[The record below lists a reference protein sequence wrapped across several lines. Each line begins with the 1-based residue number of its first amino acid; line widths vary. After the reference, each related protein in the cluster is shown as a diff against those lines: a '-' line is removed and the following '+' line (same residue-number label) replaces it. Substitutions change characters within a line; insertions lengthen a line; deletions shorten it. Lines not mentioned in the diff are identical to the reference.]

1 MKRLALLSLL
11 SFCFI
16 AVFSFPVDT
25 AKVNR
30 TFALMVKSGY
40 TAETQ
45 REFFDAFPVTWHEL
59 WLTYGNIPSFDNL
72 KSSFRKHMYEGL
84 YKLDKIPDSLFYDR
98 LITLC
103 IGGSEVVDD
112 IGGNLHHLI
121 KKKLEEN
128 PELMMERL
136 SKKYYTAYFPFW
148 YSLFNSLLC
157 TDENVEI
164 YRKLEN
170 YELMFKEKYP
180 VIMNYMEQAFILSN
194 GKAIFEDNR
203 FPLYYKSHKPEEVKM
218 QIQREDGVYFMA
230 EQFPEYPGGVNG
242 MLEFIKKNFKLPES
256 YSGKNVYITVK
267 VVIDTDGN
275 IKSSTIDKSYDET
288 ADKEA
293 LRVVSLMPRWKAAI
307 DKGKNVPCLF
317 TIPFRYK

>member
-1 MKRLALLSLL
+1 MKRLLLLSLF

-16 AVFSFPVDT
+16 SAFSFPVDT

-45 REFFDAFPVTWHEL
+45 REFFDAFPITWHEL

-72 KSSFRKHMYEGL
+72 KSSFKKHMYEGL

-98 LITLC
+98 LITLG
-103 IGGSEVVDD
+103 IGGTEVADD
-112 IGGNLHHLI
+112 IGGNLRNLI
-121 KKKLEEN
+121 VNKLEEN
-128 PELMMERL
+128 PKLMMECL

-148 YSLFNSLLC
+148 YFVFNSLLC

-164 YRKLEN
+164 YRKLEG
-170 YELMFKEKYP
+170 YEIMFKEKYP

-194 GKAIFEDNR
+194 GKAIFDDNC

-218 QIQREDGVYFMA
+218 QIQRED
-230 EQFPEYPGGVNG
+230 
-242 MLEFIKKNFKLPES
+242 
-256 YSGKNVYITVK
+256 
-267 VVIDTDGN
+267 
-275 IKSSTIDKSYDET
+275 
-288 ADKEA
+288 
-293 LRVVSLMPRWKAAI
+293 
-307 DKGKNVPCLF
+307 
-317 TIPFRYK
+317 

>member
-1 MKRLALLSLL
+1 M
-11 SFCFI
+11 
-16 AVFSFPVDT
+16 VD
-25 AKVNR
+25 
-30 TFALMVKSGY
+30 
-40 TAETQ
+40 
-45 REFFDAFPVTWHEL
+45 
-59 WLTYGNIPSFDNL
+59 
-72 KSSFRKHMYEGL
+72 GL

-98 LITLC
+98 LITLG
-103 IGGSEVVDD
+103 IGGTRIVDD
-112 IGGNLHHLI
+112 IGGCLQDLI
-121 KKKLEEN
+121 ARKLEEN

-157 TDENVEI
+157 TDENVKI
-164 YRKLEN
+164 YRILEN
-170 YELMFKEKYP
+170 YEIMFKEKYP

-218 QIQREDGVYFMA
+218 QIQQEDGVYFVA

-242 MLEFIKKNFKLPES
+242 MLDFIKENFKLPES
-256 YSGKNVYITVK
+256 YSGKKVFITVK

>member
-11 SFCFI
+11 SFCFM

-164 YRKLEN
+164 YRKSL
-170 YELMFKEKYP
+170 
-180 VIMNYMEQAFILSN
+180 
-194 GKAIFEDNR
+194 
-203 FPLYYKSHKPEEVKM
+203 
-218 QIQREDGVYFMA
+218 
-230 EQFPEYPGGVNG
+230 
-242 MLEFIKKNFKLPES
+242 
-256 YSGKNVYITVK
+256 
-267 VVIDTDGN
+267 
-275 IKSSTIDKSYDET
+275 
-288 ADKEA
+288 
-293 LRVVSLMPRWKAAI
+293 VSR
-307 DKGKNVPCLF
+307 
-317 TIPFRYK
+317 

>member
-1 MKRLALLSLL
+1 MKRLLLLSLF

-16 AVFSFPVDT
+16 SAFSFPVDT

-45 REFFDAFPVTWHEL
+45 REFFDAFPITWHEL

-72 KSSFRKHMYEGL
+72 KSSFKKHMYEGL

-98 LITLC
+98 LITLG
-103 IGGSEVVDD
+103 IGGTEVADD
-112 IGGNLHHLI
+112 IGGNLRNLI
-121 KKKLEEN
+121 VNKLEEN
-128 PELMMERL
+128 PKLMMECL

-148 YSLFNSLLC
+148 YFVFNSLLC

-164 YRKLEN
+164 YRKLEG
-170 YELMFKEKYP
+170 YEIMFKEKYP

-194 GKAIFEDNR
+194 GKAIFDDNC

-218 QIQREDGVYFMA
+218 HIQRED
-230 EQFPEYPGGVNG
+230 
-242 MLEFIKKNFKLPES
+242 
-256 YSGKNVYITVK
+256 
-267 VVIDTDGN
+267 
-275 IKSSTIDKSYDET
+275 
-288 ADKEA
+288 
-293 LRVVSLMPRWKAAI
+293 
-307 DKGKNVPCLF
+307 
-317 TIPFRYK
+317 

>member
-1 MKRLALLSLL
+1 MKRPLLLSLF

-16 AVFSFPVDT
+16 TVFSFPVDT
-25 AKVNR
+25 TKVNR

-45 REFFDAFPVTWHEL
+45 RDFFNAFPITWHEL

-72 KSSFRKHMYEGL
+72 KSSFRKHMVDGL

-98 LITLC
+98 LITLG
-103 IGGSEVVDD
+103 IGGTRIVDD
-112 IGGNLHHLI
+112 IGGCLQDLI
-121 KKKLEEN
+121 ARKLEEN

-164 YRKLEN
+164 YRILEN
-170 YELMFKEKYP
+170 YEIMFKEKYP

-203 FPLYYKSHKPEEVKM
+203 FPLYYYTINH
-218 QIQREDGVYFMA
+218 I
-230 EQFPEYPGGVNG
+230 N
-242 MLEFIKKNFKLPES
+242 LKK
-256 YSGKNVYITVK
+256 
-267 VVIDTDGN
+267 
-275 IKSSTIDKSYDET
+275 
-288 ADKEA
+288 
-293 LRVVSLMPRWKAAI
+293 
-307 DKGKNVPCLF
+307 
-317 TIPFRYK
+317 

>member
-1 MKRLALLSLL
+1 MKRLLLLSLF

-16 AVFSFPVDT
+16 SAFSFPVDT

-98 LITLC
+98 LITLG
-103 IGGSEVVDD
+103 IGGTEVADD
-112 IGGNLHHLI
+112 IGGNLRNLI
-121 KKKLEEN
+121 VNKLEEN
-128 PELMMERL
+128 PKLMMECL

-148 YSLFNSLLC
+148 YFVFNSLLC

-164 YRKLEN
+164 YRKLEG
-170 YELMFKEKYP
+170 YEIMFKEKYP
-180 VIMNYMEQAFILSN
+180 VIMNYIEQAFILSN
-194 GKAIFEDNR
+194 GKAIFDDNC

-218 QIQREDGVYFMA
+218 HIQRED
-230 EQFPEYPGGVNG
+230 
-242 MLEFIKKNFKLPES
+242 
-256 YSGKNVYITVK
+256 
-267 VVIDTDGN
+267 
-275 IKSSTIDKSYDET
+275 
-288 ADKEA
+288 
-293 LRVVSLMPRWKAAI
+293 
-307 DKGKNVPCLF
+307 
-317 TIPFRYK
+317 

>member
-1 MKRLALLSLL
+1 MKKLLLLSLL

-16 AVFSFPVDT
+16 TVFSFPVDT

-30 TFALMVKSGY
+30 AFALMVKSGY

-72 KSSFRKHMYEGL
+72 KSSFEKHMYEGL

-98 LITLC
+98 LITLG

-112 IGGNLHHLI
+112 IGGNLH
-121 KKKLEEN
+121 
-128 PELMMERL
+128 
-136 SKKYYTAYFPFW
+136 W
-148 YSLFNSLLC
+148 YSLFNSLLYS
-157 TDENVEI
+157 DENVEM
-164 YRKLEN
+164 YRKLEG
-170 YELMFKEKYP
+170 YEIMFKEKYP
-180 VIMNYMEQAFILSN
+180 VIMNYMEQVFIFSN
-194 GKAIFEDNR
+194 GKDIFEDNR
-203 FPLYYKSHKPEEVKM
+203 SPLYYKSRKPEEVKM
-218 QIQREDGVYFMA
+218 QIQLDDGVYFVA

-242 MLEFIKKNFKLPES
+242 MLDFIKEDFKLPES
-256 YSGKNVYITVK
+256 YSGKKVFITVK

-275 IKSSTIDKSYDET
+275 IKSFTKDKSYDKT

-293 LRVVSLMPRWKAAI
+293 SRVVSLMPCWKAAI
-307 DKGKNVPCLF
+307 DKGKNVPFLY

>member
-16 AVFSFPVDT
+16 TVFSFPVDT

-45 REFFDAFPVTWHEL
+45 REFFNAFPVTWHEL

-72 KSSFRKHMYEGL
+72 KSSYRKHLYEGL

-98 LITLC
+98 LITLG
-103 IGGSEVVDD
+103 IGGTVVVDD
-112 IGGNLHHLI
+112 IGGNLRNLI
-121 KKKLEEN
+121 VNKFEEN
-128 PELMMERL
+128 PKLMMERL

-148 YSLFNSLLC
+148 YFIYNNLIYNAPALKVYSRLKNA
-157 TDENVEI
+157 EI
-164 YRKLEN
+164 G
-170 YELMFKEKYP
+170 FDKEYP

-194 GKAIFEDNR
+194 GKAIFADER
-203 FPLYYKSHKPEEVKM
+203 FPLYHKSHKPEEVKM
-218 QIQREDGVYFMA
+218 QIQREDGVYLVV

-242 MLEFIKKNFKLPES
+242 MLEFIKENFKLPES
-256 YSGKNVYITVK
+256 YSGKNVFITVK
-267 VVIDTDGN
+267 VVIDTDGS

-288 ADKEA
+288 ADKKA

-307 DKGKNVPCLF
+307 HKGKNVPCLL